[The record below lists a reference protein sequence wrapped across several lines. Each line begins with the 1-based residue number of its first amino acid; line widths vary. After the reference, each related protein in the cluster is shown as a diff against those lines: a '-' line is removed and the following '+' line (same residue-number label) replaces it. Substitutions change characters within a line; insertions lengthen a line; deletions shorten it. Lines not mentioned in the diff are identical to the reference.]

1 MTVPL
6 PVCSIVVSII
16 YSSRILCLSSC
27 LSSCH
32 IPVIFLSSFH
42 SCGTL
47 SYSLCFRNRADEG
60 YEKEGFERE
69 ELEMER

>member
-1 MTVPL
+1 M
-6 PVCSIVVSII
+6 
-16 YSSRILCLSSC
+16 
-27 LSSCH
+27 
-32 IPVIFLSSFH
+32 
-42 SCGTL
+42 